1 MSSTYASCSG
11 AVEAAFA
18 AVMRSAVRWAVDGEE
33 LRLDRPDGRGLRFRV
48 RDSIYPTRELLR
60 GQRGGGGYQFGWQA
74 GSGLVSLRWAWR
86 DGPGKPW
93 GRRDEPQA
101 DPDGAA
107 AGPAGGAAGTDWF
120 VFGVV
125 PRATARV
132 LCRPPGGRPAVAL
145 GCSPSRARGRGVPS
159 AGSSTRPRARSSSP
173 STSTGA
179 SWTDPTPGPDQASA
193 ADQRGCERWSLPC
206 SLWLFT
212 VMRAIFT
219 LAYPVSNPTGSDGDL
234 YSHVTATMQQEAV
247 RAFEGLLGSQLGSQP
262 DSSQATPQPA
272 PVAQPDRAADF

>member
-125 PRATARV
+125 PRAVARV

-145 GCSPSRARGRGVPS
+145 GCSPVPGAR
-159 AGSSTRPRARSSSP
+159 T
-173 STSTGA
+173 
-179 SWTDPTPGPDQASA
+179 W
-193 ADQRGCERWSLPC
+193 
-206 SLWLFT
+206 
-212 VMRAIFT
+212 
-219 LAYPVSNPTGSDGDL
+219 
-234 YSHVTATMQQEAV
+234 
-247 RAFEGLLGSQLGSQP
+247 RAFGGFVDQTKGQVVVALDQHRRELDRSDPGS
-262 DSSQATPQPA
+262 
-272 PVAQPDRAADF
+272 

>member
-107 AGPAGGAAGTDWF
+107 AGPAGGAAGT
-120 VFGVV
+120 
-125 PRATARV
+125 
-132 LCRPPGGRPAVAL
+132 AL
-145 GCSPSRARGRGVPS
+145 GCSPVPGAR
-159 AGSSTRPRARSSSP
+159 T
-173 STSTGA
+173 
-179 SWTDPTPGPDQASA
+179 W
-193 ADQRGCERWSLPC
+193 
-206 SLWLFT
+206 
-212 VMRAIFT
+212 
-219 LAYPVSNPTGSDGDL
+219 
-234 YSHVTATMQQEAV
+234 
-247 RAFEGLLGSQLGSQP
+247 RAFGGFVDQTKGQVVVALDQHRRELDRSDPGS
-262 DSSQATPQPA
+262 
-272 PVAQPDRAADF
+272 